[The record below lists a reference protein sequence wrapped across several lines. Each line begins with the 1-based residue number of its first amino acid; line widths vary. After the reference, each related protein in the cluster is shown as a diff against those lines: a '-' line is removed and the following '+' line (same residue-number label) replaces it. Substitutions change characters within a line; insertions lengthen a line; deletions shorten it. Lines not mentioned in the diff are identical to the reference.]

1 VSGRFDLQTSIAR
14 LAATASRL
22 DELIGGLSEAQL
34 RYKPDPEAFSIKEN
48 VLHLRDIEMQGYGA
62 RLRRILT
69 EKNPFLPDVDGT
81 RLAAQRRYNEQPIAP
96 AVEEFRQAR
105 EECVGMLRRVT
116 AEHLT
121 RIARIEKIGS
131 MTLAQ
136 LIGRWCEHDEEH
148 LALVERLRSDLP
160 EMA

>member
-1 VSGRFDLQTSIAR
+1 MSGRFDLQTSIAR

-22 DELIGGLSEAQL
+22 DLLIVGLTESQL
-34 RYKPDPEAFSIKEN
+34 RHKPDPESFSIKES
-48 VLHLRDIEMQGYGA
+48 VLHLRDIEMQAYGP

-69 EKNPFLPDVDGT
+69 EKNPLLPDVDGT
-81 RLAAQRRYNEQPIAP
+81 RLASERRYNEQSMAP

-105 EECVGMLRRVT
+105 EECVGILRRVT
-116 AEHLT
+116 AAHLT
-121 RIARIEKIGS
+121 RIAQMEKVGS

-148 LALVERLRSDLP
+148 LAAVEKLRSDVR
-160 EMA
+160 EKA